1 MQNYCCRQANNY
13 DIVKA
18 DRRDFYEIQ
27 KHQITPLGN
36 FILLLSFYVLNFGA
50 PFWEILS
57 LGMMAAAIVLA
68 VCSWIVGY
76 ISDEK

>member
-1 MQNYCCRQANNY
+1 MKYKSIKLLLWA
-13 DIVKA
+13 I
-18 DRRDFYEIQ
+18 
-27 KHQITPLGN
+27 